1 MCLLLIL
8 VKLAD
13 LLLGDELLQ
22 IVYHLDERESSENVC
37 WKEHVWIQEYSGIV
51 LKSAVVSRDGQP
63 VDSYLN

>member
-37 WKEHVWIQEYSGIV
+37 
-51 LKSAVVSRDGQP
+51 
-63 VDSYLN
+63 